1 MKSYGKK
8 LVILLSILLIG
19 CNDTNKKESMTIKE
33 QNSEVKSMIVDEYSE
48 AAKEEQDNS
57 YLNSLIKLSFSDV
70 EFLALLKYVIKSYH
84 NGTFL
89 DNDPILGKNEI
100 ISSKDYT
107 YPMPYA
113 YSNMPKYNDIRV
125 VLVCNKNKSVEYL
138 AITRNSGASGFTTQ
152 GNLNIIQA
160 LNLKFIKKDK
170 PEFSNK
176 IYTYYYTDGLFNYE
190 IEAESSS
197 DEEKYPIKFYSFL
210 MKKVS

>member
-1 MKSYGKK
+1 MVKII
-8 LVILLSILLIG
+8 ILLFSVFLIG
-19 CNDTNKKESMTIKE
+19 CNDSNEKEYILTNEQKSQVENMVDEKYSEVEKE
-33 QNSEVKSMIVDEYSE
+33 Q
-48 AAKEEQDNS
+48 QDS
-57 YLNSLIKLSFSDV
+57 TYLNSLIELNSSDV

-89 DNDPILGKNEI
+89 DDDPILGKNEI

-113 YSNMPKYNDIRV
+113 YSNVPKYNDIRV
-125 VLVCNKNKSVEYL
+125 VLVCNKNKSIEYIS
-138 AITRNSGASGFTTQ
+138 ITEKSGNNFIIK
-152 GNLNIIQA
+152 NVDLNIIKM

-176 IYTYYYTDGLFNYE
+176 IYTYYYTDGQFNYE

-197 DEEKYPIKFYSFL
+197 DEEQYPSKFYSFL
-210 MKKVS
+210 ITKN

>member
-1 MKSYGKK
+1 MVKK
-8 LVILLSILLIG
+8 LVILFSILLIG
-19 CNDTNKKESMTIKE
+19 CHDTNKKESRTIQE
-33 QNSEVKSMIVDEYSE
+33 QNSEVKKMIVEEYSE
-48 AAKEEQDNS
+48 VKKEEQDSN
-57 YLNSLIKLSFSDV
+57 YFNGLIELNTSDI
-70 EFLALLKYVIKSYH
+70 EFLELLKYIIKSYQA
-84 NGTFL
+84 GIFL
-89 DNDPILGKNEI
+89 DDDPILGKNEI
-100 ISSKDYT
+100 IPSKNFT

-113 YSNMPKYNDIRV
+113 YNNIPKYNDLRV

-138 AITRNSGASGFTTQ
+138 AIKSSSGASRFMTH

-176 IYTYYYTDGLFNYE
+176 IYIYYYTDGKFNYE
-190 IEAESSS
+190 IQAESSS